1 MASRA
6 LWQKLLVA
14 GPCSARAAN
23 AGRSLSARYTTV
35 VRQSVLDANR
45 IQSGNNGRF
54 EAASVPKS
62 GFSTTAVA
70 TVGEGQQQTESH
82 EQQQQPLGR
91 TDKVEKMQLSYTCK
105 VCGTRN
111 RKIISKLA
119 YTKGVVIVK

>member
-1 MASRA
+1 MMASRA
-6 LWQKLLVA
+6 LWQKLLAA
-14 GPCSARAAN
+14 GPSSARAAN
-23 AGRSLSARYTTV
+23 AGRSLSARYTAV

-45 IQSGNNGRF
+45 TQSGRF
-54 EAASVPKS
+54 QATSVPKS
-62 GFSTTAVA
+62 GFSTTAA
-70 TVGEGQQQTESH
+70 NGDEGQRQTESH
-82 EQQQQPLGR
+82 EQQQPLGR

>member
-6 LWQKLLVA
+6 LWQKLLTA
-14 GPCSARAAN
+14 GPSSARTAN
-23 AGRSLSARYTTV
+23 AGRSLNARYTAV

-45 IQSGNNGRF
+45 IQSGNNRRF
-54 EAASVPKS
+54 EAASLPKS

-70 TVGEGQQQTESH
+70 TGGEGQRQTESH
-82 EQQQQPLGR
+82 GQQQQLGR

>member
-6 LWQKLLVA
+6 LWQKLLAA
-14 GPCSARAAN
+14 GPSSARAAN
-23 AGRSLSARYTTV
+23 AGRSLSARYTAV

-45 IQSGNNGRF
+45 IQSGRF
-54 EAASVPKS
+54 QATSVPKS
-62 GFSTTAVA
+62 GFSTTAV
-70 TVGEGQQQTESH
+70 VNGDEGQQQTESH
-82 EQQQQPLGR
+82 EQQQPLGR
-91 TDKVEKMQLSYTCK
+91 TDKVEKMQLSYTCR